1 MKPETECFLVRKH
14 AEKLYEE
21 RQEFPLLMFRRF
33 LPFQAHGIRKTFN
46 CSRQC
51 TKSTEAWTAFFD
63 GAYDTSNI
71 FFAVLVCEEM
81 LEGITSPHP
90 RGTSYL
96 ASISS
101 VWKFLTPI
109 FSGELAE
116 YL

>member
-51 TKSTEAWTAFFD
+51 TKSTEARSASGQGMHIGLAD
-63 GAYDTSNI
+63 MEG
-71 FFAVLVCEEM
+71 EEN
-81 LEGITSPHP
+81 
-90 RGTSYL
+90 
-96 ASISS
+96 
-101 VWKFLTPI
+101 
-109 FSGELAE
+109 SGEGAFGSM
-116 YL
+116 